1 VHERP
6 GALTASFAGAYTGPD
21 GRLAQLVR
29 APRRH
34 RGGHRFESCTA
45 HHLVTS
51 PWPDR
56 DSTVTPYLRTLTS
69 FIPLLTAALLLIACG
84 GDAASTSTPSAGFGS
99 GLITS
104 SEFVVGANRFPFVVI
119 TVDGQTVDGAAI
131 RVRFSRLVDGEF
143 IAGPSASAGW
153 HVIEN
158 ATPHLHDDGSTHV
171 HLDFRGVYVV
181 DQVTFDV
188 PGIWVA
194 EFDAIRNGA
203 PGSGAIGVNLASFD
217 VHAQSTAPGI
227 GERVPATQ
235 NLTINDA
242 PFSALSSRAVESDE
256 LHNASVAQALAA
268 GEPFVVLFSSPQF
281 CVSAMCGPVADTMA
295 SAHASLDGAV
305 EFIHIEPWDLV
316 VAREEGVFT
325 PAPVMAEWGLVTEP
339 WTFVVGADGRV
350 VRRYEGLVA
359 EDEILNALQA
369 HR

>member
-1 VHERP
+1 
-6 GALTASFAGAYTGPD
+6 
-21 GRLAQLVR
+21 
-29 APRRH
+29 
-34 RGGHRFESCTA
+34 
-45 HHLVTS
+45 
-51 PWPDR
+51 
-56 DSTVTPYLRTLTS
+56 VTPHLRTPRS
-69 FIPLLTAALLLIACG
+69 FIALLTVALLLAACG
-84 GDAASTSTPSAGFGS
+84 GGATPTSAADAATNSGS

-119 TVDGQTVDGAAI
+119 TVDGETVDGAII

-143 IAGPSASAGW
+143 IVGPSASAGW
-153 HVIEN
+153 HVVEN
-158 ATPHLHDDGSTHV
+158 ATPHVHDDGSTHQ

-188 PGIWVA
+188 PGMWVA

-203 PGSGAIGVNLASFD
+203 PGSEAIDVNYAGFD
-217 VHAQSTAPGI
+217 VHAGPTAPGI

-235 NLTINDA
+235 NPTIDDA

-281 CVSAMCGPVADTMA
+281 CVSAMCGAVADTMA
-295 SAHASLDGAV
+295 SARESLGGAT

-316 VAREEGVFT
+316 AAREEGVLA

-350 VRRYEGLVA
+350 IRRYEGLVA
-359 EDEILNALQA
+359 EDEIVNALQA
-369 HR
+369 LR